1 MDKSRITIN
10 LDKDLEKKLRVL
22 QASLI
27 TSTNGTYSFS
37 KVIEFTLTAGLEK
50 LSKKKSLNFN

>member
-1 MDKSRITIN
+1 MNKSRITIN
-10 LDKDLEKKLRVL
+10 LDKDLEKNLRIL
-22 QASLI
+22 QASMI

-50 LSKKKSLNFN
+50 LSKKKRSKF